1 MTELTDR
8 AAFLA
13 MALAMIETICCTPS
27 ELRQWWRDE
36 IGNAPEAKPGWGK
49 RRVPPGRARTS
60 YGLTPMDC
68 YLIERACKSRIPHLE
83 ALERQD
89 RPEPV
94 QDGVVRL
101 SDYERR
107 KAG

>member
-1 MTELTDR
+1 MPDHTER
-8 AAFLA
+8 AAFLM
-13 MALAMIETICCTPS
+13 MALAMIETICCAPS

-68 YLIERACKSRIPHLE
+68 YLIEQACRRRMPHLE
-83 ALERQD
+83 ALESRNQLA
-89 RPEPV
+89 PES
-94 QDGVVRL
+94 DHVVRL

-107 KAG
+107 KTG

>member
-1 MTELTDR
+1 MPDQTER

-27 ELRQWWRDE
+27 ELRQWWREE

-60 YGLTPMDC
+60 YSLTPMDC
-68 YLIERACKSRIPHLE
+68 YLIEQACKRRMPHLE

-89 RPEPV
+89 QAAPV
-94 QDGVVRL
+94 PDGVVRL
-101 SDYERR
+101 SDYELR
-107 KAG
+107 KTG